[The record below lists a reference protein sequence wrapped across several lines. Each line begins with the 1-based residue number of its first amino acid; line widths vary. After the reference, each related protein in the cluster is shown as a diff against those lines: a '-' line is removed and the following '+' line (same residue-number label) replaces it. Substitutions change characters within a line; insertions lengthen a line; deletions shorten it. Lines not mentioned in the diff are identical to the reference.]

1 MTTYNEIY
9 FKIVE
14 KFSETVG
21 DVAITQAR
29 NVSSVELDEDN
40 KPKGEL
46 DNKDIEELIEE
57 YENIMNKGAIGI
69 AREAVKEAYKEDKS
83 VRDLDLNSN
92 IMPREVKADKF
103 ASAL

>member
-1 MTTYNEIY
+1 MATNEQIY
-9 FKIVE
+9 SKIVE
-14 KFSETVG
+14 KFRELVG

-40 KPKGEL
+40 KPEGEITAE
-46 DNKDIEELIEE
+46 DIEKLIEE
-57 YENIMNKGAIGI
+57 YENIMDKGAIGI
-69 AREAVKEAYKEDKS
+69 AREAVKEAYHEDES
-83 VRDLDLNSN
+83 VRDLDLSSD